1 MKLTFESAPDAASHA
16 LCSKIPDVLRKSSA
30 GRSAFDASATSIDAL
45 GPFPLYVADISASGA
60 MSKPKFFAWRFLL
73 LNGEHAIS
81 VADVSSVEK
90 DRLGLSS
97 VHFGRGARKTHEGI
111 RFAQS
116 VAGGSARMRLLSIP
130 RMHMLVIWLLG
141 RETIFVM
148 TDASE
153 KIIKLSRSEFLATLS
168 EKHENQRRRRRLTN

>member
-1 MKLTFESAPDAASHA
+1 MKLTFETAPDAVNHV

-30 GRSAFDASATSIDAL
+30 GRNAFDVSAVSIGAL

-73 LNGEHAIS
+73 LNGEFAIS
-81 VADVSSVEK
+81 AADVSNVEK
-90 DRLGLSS
+90 DHLVLSS
-97 VHFGRGARKTHEGI
+97 VHFGRGARKTQEGI

-130 RMHMLVIWLLG
+130 RMHMLVIWLLA
-141 RETIFVM
+141 RKTIFVI

-153 KIIKLSRSEFLATLS
+153 NIIKLSRSEFIANLS
-168 EKHENQRRRRRLTN
+168 ERHENQRRRRRLTN